1 MKNFLVDFFTVHE
14 VQILV
19 ITKAVAAWRRRT
31 ALGSFSLSRPDLE
44 YKSDFNNVKLALLN
58 FEYKSRT
65 GHRMLL

>member
-31 ALGSFSLSRPDLE
+31 ALGSFRLSRPDLE
-44 YKSDFNNVKLALLN
+44 FTSLSIMSSLL
-58 FEYKSRT
+58 SRILNT
-65 GHRMLL
+65 N